1 MAIFGNIETVKEQIN
16 KSIFDTAFSYIEKLQ
31 DSTSFEYKS
40 LKNIELDNCNKKELN
55 ENCFLLEQ
63 SYISKNKEDCFFES
77 HKKYIDIQYIF
88 EGEEIMEVDNIK
100 NLNVSK
106 EYNEDLDYA
115 KYFQNKNSSSLIIKQ
130 NELAIFYPNDA
141 HMPCIRIDENKKVI
155 KAVFKILIN
164 S

>member
-40 LKNIELDNCNKKELN
+40 LKNIELDNCIKKKLN

-88 EGEEIMEVDNIK
+88 EGEEIMEVENIK

>member
-31 DSTSFEYKS
+31 DSTSFEYKN